1 MRSRASHKYKIMK
14 SVVICGSKRFKT
26 EAREFARRLKEL
38 GVVVYEP
45 YFHSGQEEWD
55 RLSDDYKKFIA
66 LGLTH
71 DHFYKIQM
79 ADVVFVYNQDGY
91 SGVSTT
97 LEIGA
102 AVVLGKPIYA
112 LSPDPNELCRQILF
126 QEIISSPEEL
136 IKKLD

>member
-1 MRSRASHKYKIMK
+1 MK
-14 SVVICGSKRFKT
+14 SVVICGSKRFKA

-38 GVVVYEP
+38 GAVVYEP
-45 YFHSGQEEWD
+45 YFHSGQEEWN
-55 RLSDDYKKFIA
+55 RLSEDYKKFIA

-112 LSPDPNELCRQILF
+112 LFPDEELCRQVMF
-126 QEIISSPEEL
+126 REIIKSPEEL
-136 IKKLD
+136 VKKLQ